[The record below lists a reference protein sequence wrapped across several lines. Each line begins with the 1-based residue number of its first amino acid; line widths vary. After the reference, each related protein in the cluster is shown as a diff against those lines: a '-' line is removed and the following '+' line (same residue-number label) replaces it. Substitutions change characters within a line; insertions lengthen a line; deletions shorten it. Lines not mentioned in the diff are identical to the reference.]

1 MAKKSS
7 KDTKDTK
14 VAKETK
20 GAEPAKTAPEPV
32 ASKEPKADAPKVPKT
47 PKAPKQPAVPRPPR
61 ESKPR
66 APRKRAAAGAGTSST
81 SSTSHTPGTNTG
93 STSTAS
99 TRRTSSTPSTTLDIL
114 MIASEARPF
123 AKTGGLADVAGA
135 LPQALA
141 RLGHRVTIV
150 VPKYR
155 GTQTDG
161 AAGEAAHVPFGIHEY
176 PVRFIEQTVS
186 EGVTAVLID
195 APALYDRDG
204 LYGDRHGEY
213 GDNAFRFAV
222 LSRGA
227 LEYARLRTRRYS
239 AIHAHDWQAALAPV
253 YARTVLREDPFVGGV
268 RTVLTIH
275 NLAFQGTFDP
285 KELSWIGLGA
295 DLYNP
300 GVLEFYGRASSL
312 KAGVVFSDVIT
323 TVSPTY
329 AQEILRP
336 DYGFGFDGILRSRA
350 GDLLGILNGIDTA
363 TWDPAADRF
372 LPVHFD
378 AQSLDRK
385 AEVKRRLL
393 EQAGLPVDEPTL
405 RRPLIGI
412 VTRLTHQKGCDLFS
426 AAAERLMALDA
437 SWIMLGSGDAWCE
450 DLWRQLAARFP
461 QRVAARIGFDEE
473 LAHLIEAGSDLFLM
487 PSWYEPCGLNQM
499 YSLRYGTLP
508 IVRATGGLQDTVV
521 DAQESAEGANGFKF
535 SHYTGEALI
544 GAVERAL
551 AVFRNEP
558 SRWRAMQQNGMRA
571 DFSWDVSAREYVKV
585 YRAGAEREERA
596 ERSGSE

>member
-1 MAKKSS
+1 LFITFIVSWHHLEIEMAKKS
-7 KDTKDTK
+7 KDTKD
-14 VAKETK
+14 AKDPKKAPRKAPEK
-20 GAEPAKTAPEPV
+20 AKAKAPKDLKTAP
-32 ASKEPKADAPKVPKT
+32 AGR
-47 PKAPKQPAVPRPPR
+47 PRRSPDRPITR
-61 ESKPR
+61 
-66 APRKRAAAGAGTSST
+66 SSD
-81 SSTSHTPGTNTG
+81 S
-93 STSTAS
+93 
-99 TRRTSSTPSTTLDIL
+99 LDIL
-114 MIASEARPF
+114 MITSEARPF

-155 GTQTDG
+155 GTPTDG
-161 AAGEAAHVPFGIHEY
+161 ATGEPAQVPFGMHDY
-176 PVRFIEQTVS
+176 PVRFIEQTVG

-227 LEYARLRTRRYS
+227 LEYARLRGRRFS

-253 YARTVLREDPFVGGV
+253 YTHTALRDDPIVGGI

-275 NLAFQGTFDP
+275 NLAFQGMFDA
-285 KELSWIGLGA
+285 KELAWIGLGA
-295 DLYNP
+295 DLYTP
-300 GVLEFYGRASSL
+300 GVLEFYGRASAL
-312 KAGVVFSDVIT
+312 KGGVVFSDVIT

-329 AQEILRP
+329 AREILTP
-336 DYGFGFDGILRSRA
+336 DYGFGFDGILRTRA
-350 GDLLGILNGIDTA
+350 ADLVGILNGIDTA
-363 TWDPAADRF
+363 AWDPASDRF

-378 AQSLDRK
+378 ADTLDRK
-385 AEVKRRLL
+385 SESKRLLL
-393 EQAGLPVDEPTL
+393 EQAGLPVDDAAL
-405 RRPLIGI
+405 GRPLIGI
-412 VTRLTHQKGCDLFS
+412 VTRLTHQKGCDLV
-426 AAAERLMALDA
+426 AAAADRLMDLDA
-437 SWIMLGSGDAWCE
+437 NWVMLGSGDAWCE
-450 DLWRQLAARFP
+450 DLWRQLAGRFP
-461 QRVAARIGFDEE
+461 TRVAARIGFDEK

-508 IVRATGGLQDTVV
+508 IVRATGGLEDTVV
-521 DAQESAEGANGFKF
+521 SLEQSADEANGFKF
-535 SHYTGEALI
+535 VHYTGEALI
-544 GAVERAL
+544 AAVEQAL

-558 SRWRAMQQNGMRA
+558 ARWRTMQQNGMRR

-585 YRAGAEREERA
+585 YRGAERHK
-596 ERSGSE
+596 